1 MLVIGCGDGF
11 CDSENGE
18 FCNTCLSDCGTCKMA
33 PPTFVSLYEF
43 PDSANYINVSWEPIV
58 GQFEFSYILLMS
70 FMEGSTPM
78 YPFFFFTILLFILF
92 LLILLLLF
100 VPFLFIYRIKIHFT
114 RQDTLY
120 SEIFHAFQDLC
131 LLQHIIS
138 KYQQEQQLILLLKL
152 LDLIQIL
159 AIILQAVIIFSI

>member
-78 YPFFFFTILLFILF
+78 YPFSFLKFYCLFYFYYYYLYLSFSYIVLKFISQDKIRCIQKYFTHFRTYAFYNILF
-92 LLILLLLF
+92 
-100 VPFLFIYRIKIHFT
+100 PN
-114 RQDTLY
+114 
-120 SEIFHAFQDLC
+120 
-131 LLQHIIS
+131 IS
-138 KYQQEQQLILLLKL
+138 K
-152 LDLIQIL
+152 
-159 AIILQAVIIFSI
+159 SNN